1 MGKGRASAVVIH
13 LTLPQ
18 YTALTEAVKHPD
30 TTGAAR
36 AQLVL
41 LRAEGVPIAFI
52 AHRVGLAR
60 RHVYKWLYR
69 YLAAGLPG
77 LDNRPRGK
85 RRSRWDT

>member
-1 MGKGRASAVVIH
+1 MGKGRRSAVVIQ
-13 LTLPQ
+13 LTLRQ
-18 YTALTEAVKHPD
+18 HEALTEAVRHPD
-30 TTGAAR
+30 TANVAR

-52 AHRVGLAR
+52 AHRVGIAR

-69 YLAAGLPG
+69 FLEAGLPG